1 MNLPII
7 IGHHDALLRL
17 EQEDD
22 IEPFLEGNDWTNLDL
37 PRCQEAGVC
46 ASFFACWVPQP
57 SVSLDDL
64 VEDFGE
70 EADEVVL
77 DDPIDPDYARDFV
90 NSMMLRLH
98 ELAEASEG
106 ELSVVHDIEELRACR
121 EEGRQG
127 AILHFEGAEPLSG
140 DPELLEYY
148 YSWGLR
154 SLGLVWSR
162 SNEFGT
168 GVPFWYPSGPDT
180 GPGLT
185 EAGFDLVR
193 DCNRLGIMLDLSH
206 LNEEGFWDVARTT
219 IHPLVATHSNA
230 HTLCPSARNLTDT
243 QLEAIRDSGG
253 VVGVNFCTS
262 DLRDDGQDDE
272 DTDVALVLEQ
282 IGYLVETMGIDHVAL
297 GTDYDGAIVPSD
309 LRDVTSLPA
318 ILEALSERGF
328 DEEDLAKL
336 AYANWERVLEQTWLS
351 L

>member
-1 MNLPII
+1 MSLPII

-22 IEPFLEGNDWTNLDL
+22 IGPFLHGNDWTNLDL
-37 PRCQEAGVC
+37 PRCEEAGVS

-57 SVSLDDL
+57 SVSLDEL
-64 VEDFGE
+64 VEDFAE

-90 NSMMLRLH
+90 DSMMLRLH

-106 ELSVVHDIEELRACR
+106 ELSVVYDIEDLVRCR
-121 EEGRQG
+121 EEGRHG

-140 DPELLEYY
+140 DLDLLEYY

-168 GVPFWYPSGPDT
+168 GVPFWYPSSPDT

-185 EAGFDLVR
+185 EQGLALVQE
-193 DCNRLGIMLDLSH
+193 CNRLGIMIDVSH
-206 LNEEGFWDVARTT
+206 LNEEGFWDVARASV
-219 IHPLVATHSNA
+219 HPLVATHSNA
-230 HTLCPSARNLTDT
+230 HALCPSARNLTDQ
-243 QLEAIRDSGG
+243 QLQAIRRSGG
-253 VVGVNFCTS
+253 IVGVNFCTS

-272 DTDVALVLEQ
+272 DTAVSLVLEQ
-282 IGYLVETMGIDHVAL
+282 IDYLVRVMGINHVGL
-297 GTDYDGAIVPSD
+297 GTDYDGAVVPSA
-309 LRDVTSLPA
+309 LSDVTSLPRVLA
-318 ILEALSERGF
+318 FLAERGY
-328 DEEDLAKL
+328 DDDDLAKL
-336 AYANWERVLEQTWLS
+336 AYANWERVLDKIWS
-351 L
+351 